1 MCFRKINL
9 VIVGNVV
16 RRVIGGRKGRVR
28 YDGII
33 SSLGGRVE
41 MLMKI
46 SKLESIWAV
55 RISRK

>member
-1 MCFRKINL
+1 M
-9 VIVGNVV
+9 GNVA
-16 RRVIGGRKGRVR
+16 RRAIGGRKGRAR

-41 MLMKI
+41 MPMKI
-46 SKLESIWAV
+46 SKPESIWAV